1 VPPRV
6 EAVPRLAV
14 RQFFLLTQP
23 LERLETL
30 QEVEFILLYYV
41 KGMSPDRV
49 AGMDQSERTWWMKR
63 LLKEKK
69 AEQKAGG
76 LAGLL

>member
-1 VPPRV
+1 
-6 EAVPRLAV
+6 
-14 RQFFLLTQP
+14 
-23 LERLETL
+23 
-30 QEVEFILLYYV
+30 
-41 KGMSPDRV
+41 MSPDRV